1 MSFSFKY
8 SRKDI
13 IGAISVAC
21 ILTILLLVLKSS
33 RTGDLGPPKHEYTSS
48 LISNTEVD
56 DLVKSPEK
64 IDFFDP
70 NDLTESEWV
79 DLGFSEKQA
88 NSIVKYHSN
97 YGPFKNASDVEKIY
111 VISDEKFAELKP
123 YMVFDPVITSQ
134 SNIQDTEEEFEHNPL
149 EININQA
156 TEEELQEISGI
167 GQVYAERIVKFRNV
181 LGGFYSKSQYTE
193 VYGLSP
199 ESKLALEENT
209 VIDKAIIQKINV
221 NSASKTEIRKHPYFK
236 KWEVVTAILVQRE
249 KSELSNLDFLLDQNL
264 VNQEELEKMIP
275 YASF

>member
-56 DLVKSPEK
+56 SLVESPEK
-64 IDFFDP
+64 FDFFDP
-70 NDLTESEWV
+70 NDLIESEWV

-123 YMVFDPVITSQ
+123 YMVFNEDVQAAEINT
-134 SNIQDTEEEFEHNPL
+134 IEDKKYDFKLL
-149 EININQA
+149 EINVNSA
-156 TEEELQEISGI
+156 TSEELQEISGI
-167 GQVYAERIVKFRNV
+167 GEVYAERIIKFRNL
-181 LGGFYSKSQYTE
+181 LGGFVSKTQFEE

-209 VIDKAIIQKINV
+209 VIDKSIVQKINV
-221 NSASKTEIRKHPYFK
+221 NSASKSEIRKHPYFK

-264 VNQEELEKMIP
+264 VNREELEKMIP